1 MSIASLAQVPVVT
14 DIKFNAQ
21 KFENAG
27 DIMQKW
33 GKVNH
38 DLQQKDR
45 EILGHQVVE
54 AYSQMRVEE
63 YVGMSKTF
71 TPFFKA

>member
-14 DIKFNAQ
+14 DISFNAKKFN
-21 KFENAG
+21 NAAHT
-27 DIMQKW
+27 MEEW
-33 GKVNH
+33 SKVNNE
-38 DLQQKDR
+38 LQERDR
-45 EILGHQVVE
+45 VLLRDNVVE

-71 TPFFKA
+71 SPFMKA